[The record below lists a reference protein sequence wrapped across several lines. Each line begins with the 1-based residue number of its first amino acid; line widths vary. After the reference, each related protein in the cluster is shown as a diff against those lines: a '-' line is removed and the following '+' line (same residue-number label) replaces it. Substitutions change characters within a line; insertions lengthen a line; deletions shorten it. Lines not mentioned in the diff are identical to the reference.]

1 MKNSKPSLK
10 SKAVQKPGYDPTL
23 VGYVR
28 VSTREQNEDMQIFAL
43 TQAGV
48 HPDHI
53 HIDKGVSGRAKVKP
67 ARDMAMRQLRSGMT
81 LVVWR
86 LDRVSRSM
94 MDMLSLLRQ
103 MEQDGIALRSLTEYL
118 DTRGAMGKL
127 MIHILAAFAQFESDS
142 GIERTRT
149 GIARAQ
155 ARGTQF
161 GQPIKI
167 TPEVMAKVNARLAKG
182 DAITSIAKD
191 LRLAESTLRKYW
203 KGKALDDARAGKAP
217 NVNPAS

>member
-1 MKNSKPSLK
+1 MKRSKLTP
-10 SKAVQKPGYDPTL
+10 APVAPPAYDPKL

-43 TQAGV
+43 THAGV

-53 HIDKGVSGRAKVKP
+53 HVDKGVSGRAKVKP
-67 ARDMAMRQLRSGMT
+67 ARELALRELREGMT

-94 MDMLSLLRQ
+94 VDMLAVLRD
-103 MEQDGIALRSLTEYL
+103 MEGRDVSLRSLTEYL

-142 GIERTRT
+142 GVERTTT
-149 GIARAQ
+149 GIRRAQ
-155 ARGTQF
+155 ARGVKF
-161 GQPIKI
+161 GQPTKI
-167 TPEVMAKVNARLAKG
+167 TDSVIEKVNAGLAAG
-182 DAITSIAKD
+182 RAMPAIAKD

-203 KGKALDDARAGKAP
+203 KGRVLDLARAGKKP
-217 NVNPAS
+217 RPAID